1 MSYWREVEV
10 LSDIGD
16 NGLDAAERQ
25 KFGFNIMV
33 VCDNPTA
40 IENEVG
46 RVLISASAVTGFGTD
61 VYAMSK
67 SQVPAGDGPFV
78 SIIATGGP
86 LPERTH
92 NADRDSGL
100 PAYRRLTVQV
110 VARAKN
116 SLTARAK
123 AHLCFD
129 ALFAIKNTTIT
140 A

>member
-10 LSDIGD
+10 MSDIAD
-16 NGLDAAERQ
+16 NGLDGAERQ
-25 KFGFNIMV
+25 KFGFNILV
-33 VCDNPTA
+33 VCDNPTQF
-40 IENEVG
+40 EEEVA
-46 RVLISASAVTGFGTD
+46 RVLITASVVTGIGTD
-61 VYAMSK
+61 VYTMSK
-67 SQVPAGDGPFV
+67 SKVPVGDGPFV
-78 SIIATGGP
+78 SITATGGP

-110 VARAKN
+110 VARAAN

-123 AHLCFD
+123 AHACFN

>member
-10 LSDIGD
+10 MSDVAD
-16 NGLDAAERQ
+16 NGLDGSERQ
-25 KFGFNIMV
+25 KYGFNMLV
-33 VCDNPTA
+33 VCDNPT
-40 IENEVG
+40 EFEDEVG
-46 RVLISASAVTGFGTD
+46 RVLITASAVTGFGTD
-61 VYAMSK
+61 MYAMSK
-67 SQVPAGDGPFV
+67 STVPKGDGPFV
-78 SIIATGGP
+78 SLTATGGP

-110 VARAKN
+110 VARAAN
-116 SLTARAK
+116 SKTARAK
-123 AHLCFD
+123 AHACFN

>member
-1 MSYWREVEV
+1 M
-10 LSDIGD
+10 SDIGD
-16 NGLDAAERQ
+16 VGLDGAERQ
-25 KFGFNIMV
+25 KFGFNILI
-33 VCDNPTA
+33 VCDNPTQL
-40 IENEVG
+40 EEEVG
-46 RVLISASAVTGFGTD
+46 RVLITASVVTGFGTD
-61 VYAMSK
+61 IFAMSK
-67 SQVPAGDGPFV
+67 STIPEGDGPFV
-78 SIIATGGP
+78 SLTATGGP

-110 VARAKN
+110 VARAAN

-123 AHLCFD
+123 AHACFD

>member
-16 NGLDAAERQ
+16 NGLDDAERQ
-25 KFGFNIMV
+25 KFGFNILV

-46 RVLISASAVTGFGTD
+46 QVLITAGVVTSFGTD
-61 VYAMSK
+61 IYAMSK
-67 SQVPAGDGPFV
+67 STIPSGDGPYV
-78 SIIATGGP
+78 SITATGGP

-123 AHLCFD
+123 AHACFD
-129 ALFAIKNTTIT
+129 ALFSIRNTTIT

>member
-16 NGLDAAERQ
+16 IGLDGSERQ
-25 KFGFNIMV
+25 KFVFNILI
-33 VCDNPTA
+33 VCDNPTQ
-40 IENEVG
+40 IEEEVG
-46 RVLISASAVTGFGTD
+46 RVLITASVVTGFGTD
-61 VYAMSK
+61 IYAMSK
-67 SQVPAGDGPFV
+67 STVPAGDGPFV
-78 SIIATGGP
+78 SITATGGP

-92 NADRDSGL
+92 NADRESGL

-123 AHLCFD
+123 VHACFN
-129 ALFAIKNTTIT
+129 ALFAVKNTTIT